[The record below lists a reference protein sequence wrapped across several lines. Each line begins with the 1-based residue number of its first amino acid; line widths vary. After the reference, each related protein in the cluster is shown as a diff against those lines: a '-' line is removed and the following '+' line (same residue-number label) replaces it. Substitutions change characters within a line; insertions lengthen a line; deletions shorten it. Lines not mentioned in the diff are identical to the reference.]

1 MQSVQVKFWDGLQG
15 IQGIQEASGTPSSV
29 GLQGLQSL
37 TAYRCQAVWLDNN
50 TPFAES
56 NISAFTTLAAGSITL
71 QLHNITRQGYN
82 YIVHYLVT
90 STYALSNAVLSINGG
105 QFFQGVIQGG
115 TITFTVSGLDAGTAY
130 LYQVQAQDIYQE
142 SVTVTGTV
150 TTTVVNEINMYY
162 NSRAEDSVTFDL
174 SYLHD
179 YTFVS
184 GYVEYWDSTQDPS
197 TDQAQGYEFFDDGD
211 TQCTVT
217 GLTAETTYKFRAA
230 MTVEDAFGSQT
241 TVYSSVVTAT
251 TADHDYSE
259 DYLSIINEYNGEN
272 TLVLTAR
279 TTGSSVTTNTFSYS
293 TDGGNTWI
301 TTTDTA
307 AGRRIAIPAGGKVML
322 RHSGTMYYY
331 DVSSSRYH
339 TIECTQ
345 PFSVAGNPLSL
356 IYGSD
361 YLGDNKFVMDWGLAY
376 VFSNATNLVSAAKLN
391 MDISFFEDRYGQTIE
406 HKHCCYF
413 MFQHCTSLVN
423 APDLP
428 QTELATSCYAEMF
441 AGCTALRNVPRLP
454 ATEIAVG
461 SYFGMF
467 SGCSSLTEGA
477 DLTKVTKL
485 GTNGITEM
493 YYRCSSL
500 EKAYAPTVDFSDT
513 YNSTDWLKYVSA
525 SGTLYADAS
534 IAATIPTDNTS
545 GCPSGWNVQT
555 I

>member
-1 MQSVQVKFWDGLQG
+1 
-15 IQGIQEASGTPSSV
+15 
-29 GLQGLQSL
+29 
-37 TAYRCQAVWLDNN
+37 
-50 TPFAES
+50 
-56 NISAFTTLAAGSITL
+56 
-71 QLHNITRQGYN
+71 
-82 YIVHYLVT
+82 
-90 STYALSNAVLSINGG
+90 
-105 QFFQGVIQGG
+105 
-115 TITFTVSGLDAGTAY
+115 
-130 LYQVQAQDIYQE
+130 
-142 SVTVTGTV
+142 
-150 TTTVVNEINMYY
+150 
-162 NSRAEDSVTFDL
+162 
-174 SYLHD
+174 
-179 YTFVS
+179 
-184 GYVEYWDSTQDPS
+184 
-197 TDQAQGYEFFDDGD
+197 
-211 TQCTVT
+211 
-217 GLTAETTYKFRAA
+217 
-230 MTVEDAFGSQT
+230 MTVEDAFGSQS
-241 TVYSSVVTAT
+241 TVYSSVLTAT
-251 TADHDYSE
+251 TAEHDYSR
-259 DYLSIINEYNGEN
+259 DCLSIINEYNGEN

-279 TTGSSVTTNTFSYS
+279 TTGSSVTTNTFKYS

-356 IYGSD
+356 LYDSD
-361 YLGDNKFVMDWGLAY
+361 YLGENKFVMDWGLAY
-376 VFSNATNLVSAAKLN
+376 VFANATTLVSAAKLN
-391 MDISFFEDRYGQTIE
+391 MDISFYEDRYGQTIE
-406 HKHCCYF
+406 HKHCCHS
-413 MFQHCTSLVN
+413 MFQICTSLVN

-428 QTELATSCYAEMF
+428 QTKLATSCYASMF
-441 AGCTALRNVPRLP
+441 VGCTALRNVPRLP

-461 SYFGMF
+461 SYYSMF

-485 GTNGITEM
+485 GKNGITEM

-513 YNSTDWLKYVSA
+513 YNSTDWLKNVSA

-545 GCPSGWNVQT
+545 GCPSGWSVQT

>member
-1 MQSVQVKFWDGLQG
+1 MQSIQLVYGYQQG
-15 IQGIQEASGTPSSV
+15 QETIQDIAGTPSSV
-29 GLQGLQSL
+29 CIQGLQSA
-37 TAYRCQAVWLDNN
+37 TSYRLQAVLFNDGVEL
-50 TPFAES
+50 AQS
-56 NISAFTTLAAGSITL
+56 NIASFVTLGASAITL
-71 QLHNITRQGYN
+71 TLHNISRENYN
-82 YIVHYLVT
+82 YRVHYLFS
-90 STYALSNAVLSINGG
+90 STYTLSSAVLSCNG
-105 QFFQGVIQGG
+105 QTFQGTVSGN
-115 TITFTVSGLDAGTAY
+115 TITFVVTGLTAGDAY
-130 LYQVQAQDIYQE
+130 LYNVVATDVYGFQE
-142 SVTVTGTV
+142 TVTGSIS
-150 TTTVVNEINMYY
+150 TTVINQVNIYY
-162 NSRAEDSVTFDL
+162 ASRSEDSVTFDL
-174 SYLHD
+174 VYLHD

-184 GYVEYWDSTQDPS
+184 GWIDVWNSSQDPS
-197 TDQAQGYEFFDDGD
+197 TDQSISYDMWADGD
-211 TQCTVT
+211 SSVTAT
-217 GLTAETTYKFRAA
+217 GLTYETTYKFRAA
-230 MTVEDAFGSQT
+230 MTVVDAFGTQT
-241 TVYSSVVTAT
+241 TVYSSVLTQT
-251 TADHDYSE
+251 TADHDYSR
-259 DYLSIINEYNGEN
+259 DCLSIINEYNGEN

-361 YLGDNKFVMDWGLAY
+361 YLGENKFVMDWGLAY
-376 VFSNATNLVSAAKLN
+376 VFSNATTLVSAAKLN

-423 APDLP
+423 TPDLP
-428 QTELATSCYAEMF
+428 QTKLATSCYAEMF
-441 AGCTALRNVPRLP
+441 AGCTALRNVPILP

-513 YNSTDWLKYVSA
+513 YNSTDWLKNVA
-525 SGTLYADAS
+525 NSGTLYADAS

-545 GCPSGWNVQT
+545 GCPSGWTVQ
-555 I
+555 IVS

>member
-1 MQSVQVKFWDGLQG
+1 MFS
-15 IQGIQEASGTPSSV
+15 
-29 GLQGLQSL
+29 
-37 TAYRCQAVWLDNN
+37 
-50 TPFAES
+50 
-56 NISAFTTLAAGSITL
+56 
-71 QLHNITRQGYN
+71 
-82 YIVHYLVT
+82 
-90 STYALSNAVLSINGG
+90 STYTLSSAVLSCNG
-105 QFFQGVIQGG
+105 QTFQGTISGN
-115 TITFTVSGLDAGTAY
+115 TITFVVTGLTAGNAY
-130 LYQVQAQDIYQE
+130 LYNVTATDVYGFQE
-142 SVTVTGTV
+142 TVTGSIS
-150 TTTVVNEINMYY
+150 TTVINQVNLYY
-162 NSRAEDSVTFDL
+162 DSRTENTITFSL
-174 SYLHD
+174 AYLHD
-179 YTFVS
+179 YTFR
-184 GYVEYWDSTQDPS
+184 GGWVEVWNSTQDPS
-197 TDQAQGYEFFDDGD
+197 TDNPISNESWFDGD
-211 TQCTVT
+211 TQVTVPA
-217 GLTAETTYKFRAA
+217 LAAETTYKFRAG
-230 MTVEDAFGSQT
+230 MTVEDAFGSQS

-251 TADHDYSE
+251 TAEHDYSE

-307 AGRRIAIPAGGKVML
+307 AGRRITIPAGGKVML

-361 YLGDNKFVMDWGLAY
+361 YLGENKFVMDWGLAY
-376 VFSNATNLVSAAKLN
+376 VFSNATTLVSAAKLN
-391 MDISFFEDRYGQTIE
+391 MDISFYENRSGTDVE
-406 HKHCCYF
+406 HKHCCHS
-413 MFQHCTSLVN
+413 MFQTCTSLVN

-428 QTELATSCYAEMF
+428 QTKLANSCYAAMF

-461 SYFGMF
+461 SYYGMF
-467 SGCSSLTEGA
+467 RSCTSLTEGA
-477 DLTKVTKL
+477 DLKKVTKL

-493 YYRCSSL
+493 YYGCTSL

-513 YNSTDWLKYVSA
+513 YNSTNWLKNVSA

-545 GCPSGWNVQT
+545 GCPAGWSVQT

>member
-71 QLHNITRQGYN
+71 QLHNITRQGYD
-82 YIVHYLVT
+82 YVAHYLVT

-105 QFFQGVIQGG
+105 QIFQGTIQGN
-115 TITFTVSGLDAGTAY
+115 TITFTVSGLEAGTSY

-142 SVTVTGTV
+142 SVTVTGTIV
-150 TTTVVNEINMYY
+150 TTIVNEVNMYY
-162 NSRAEDSVTFDL
+162 NSRSETSVTFDL

-179 YTFVS
+179 YTFRGGWVD
-184 GYVEYWDSTQDPS
+184 VWNSTQDPS
-197 TDQAQGYEFFDDGD
+197 TDTPITHEAWFDGD
-211 TQCTVT
+211 TQITIPS
-217 GLTAETTYKFRAA
+217 LSPETTYYFQAG
-230 MTVEDAFGSQT
+230 MTVEDGFGTQS
-241 TVYSSVVTAT
+241 TVYSSVLTAT

-259 DYLSIINEYNGEN
+259 DCLSIINEYNGEN

-307 AGRRIAIPAGGKVML
+307 AGRRITIPAGGKVML

-339 TIECTQ
+339 TIECTH

-376 VFSNATNLVSAAKLN
+376 VFANATTLVSAAKLN
-391 MDISFFEDRYGQTIE
+391 MDISFYENRNGTDVE
-406 HKHCCYF
+406 HKHCCHS
-413 MFQHCTSLVN
+413 MFQTCTSLVN
-423 APDLP
+423 TPVLP
-428 QTELATSCYAEMF
+428 QTKLTTSCYASMF
-441 AGCTALRNVPRLP
+441 SGCTALRNVPILP
-454 ATEIAVG
+454 ATEIAVA
-461 SYFGMF
+461 SYYGMF
-467 SGCSSLTEGA
+467 GGCTSLTEGA

-485 GTNGITEM
+485 GKNGIVEM
-493 YYRCSSL
+493 YYHCSSL

-513 YNSTDWLKYVSA
+513 YNSTDWLKNVSA

-545 GCPSGWNVQT
+545 GCPTGWSVQT

>member
-1 MQSVQVKFWDGLQG
+1 MQSIQLVYGYQQG
-15 IQGIQEASGTPSSV
+15 QETIQDIAGTPSSV
-29 GLQGLQSL
+29 CIQGLQSA
-37 TAYRCQAVWLDNN
+37 TSYRLQAVLFNDGVEL
-50 TPFAES
+50 AQS
-56 NISAFTTLAAGSITL
+56 NIASFVTLGASAITL
-71 QLHNITRQGYN
+71 TLHNISRENYN
-82 YIVHYLVT
+82 YRVHYLFS
-90 STYALSNAVLSINGG
+90 STYTLSSAVLSCNG
-105 QFFQGVIQGG
+105 QTFQGTVSGN
-115 TITFTVSGLDAGTAY
+115 TITFVVTGLTAGDAY
-130 LYQVQAQDIYQE
+130 LYNVVATDVYGFQE
-142 SVTVTGTV
+142 TVTGSIS
-150 TTTVVNEINMYY
+150 TTVINQVNIYY
-162 NSRAEDSVTFDL
+162 ASRSEDSVTFDL
-174 SYLHD
+174 VYLHD

-184 GYVEYWDSTQDPS
+184 GWIDVWNSSQDPS
-197 TDQAQGYEFFDDGD
+197 TDQSISYDMWADGD
-211 TQCTVT
+211 SSVTAT
-217 GLTAETTYKFRAA
+217 GLTYETTYKFRAA
-230 MTVEDAFGSQT
+230 MTVVDAFGTQT
-241 TVYSSVVTAT
+241 TVYSSVLTQT
-251 TADHDYSE
+251 TADHDYSR
-259 DYLSIINEYNGEN
+259 DCLSIINEYNGEN

-361 YLGDNKFVMDWGLAY
+361 YLGENKFVMDWGLAY
-376 VFSNATNLVSAAKLN
+376 VFSNATTLVSAAKLN

-423 APDLP
+423 TPDLP
-428 QTELATSCYAEMF
+428 QTKLATSCYAEMF
-441 AGCTALRNVPRLP
+441 AGCTALRNVPILP

-513 YNSTDWLKYVSA
+513 YNSTDWLKNVA
-525 SGTLYADAS
+525 ANGTLLADAS
-534 IAATIPTDNTS
+534 IAATIPTDNAS
-545 GCPSGWNVQT
+545 GCPSGWTVE
-555 I
+555 IVS

>member
-82 YIVHYLVT
+82 YVVHYLVT

-105 QFFQGVIQGG
+105 QTFQGVIQGN
-115 TITFTVSGLDAGTAY
+115 TITFTVSGLDAGTSY

-142 SVTVTGTV
+142 SVTVTGTLV
-150 TTTVVNEINMYY
+150 TTVVNEVNMYY
-162 NSRAEDSVTFDL
+162 NSRSENSVTFDL
-174 SYLHD
+174 SYIHD
-179 YTFVS
+179 YVFRGGWVN
-184 GYVEYWDSTQDPS
+184 VWNSTQDP
-197 TDQAQGYEFFDDGD
+197 TQDNPITYEMWDDGD
-211 TQCTVT
+211 TQITIPS
-217 GLTAETTYKFRAA
+217 LSPETTYYFQAG
-230 MTVEDAFGSQT
+230 MTVEDGFGVQS

-251 TADHDYSE
+251 TAEHDYSE

-376 VFSNATNLVSAAKLN
+376 VFANATTLVSAAKLN
-391 MDISFFEDRYGQTIE
+391 LDISFYENRNGTDVE
-406 HKHCCYF
+406 HKHCCHS
-413 MFQHCTSLVN
+413 MFQTCTSLVN

-428 QTELATSCYAEMF
+428 QTKLSTSCYASMF
-441 AGCTALRNVPRLP
+441 VGCTALRTAPQLP
-454 ATEIAVG
+454 STEIAVG
-461 SYFGMF
+461 SYYSMF

-477 DLTKVTKL
+477 DLKKVNKL

-513 YNSTDWLKYVSA
+513 YNSTDWLKNVSA

-545 GCPSGWNVQT
+545 GCPTGWVVEPM
-555 I
+555 